1 LFTANA
7 MLLVPR
13 LALTLA
19 KLLLALTVTEEAL
32 MAPAVTVVAAVV
44 VAVNVPVSI
53 FCWLAK
59 AKSAVALAKP
69 LVTVVEAELVAA
81 PAVRSRPEAVVALKV
96 RALTTVLAD
105 TDEAMVLLFKF
116 RLEALLTAAPA
127 VSIDTVPV
135 VVEVTEATGK
145 LTLCEELRPAVMPVM
160 LVIDK
165 PRVLPALLTLVLPD
179 KLLPVAERVLLS
191 TVALVMLALP
201 LTTLASEPVLLSW
214 ALTKAKSAL
223 AWAPSA
229 MRAASPA

>member
-1 LFTANA
+1 
-7 MLLVPR
+7 M
-13 LALTLA
+13 
-19 KLLLALTVTEEAL
+19 
-32 MAPAVTVVAAVV
+32 
-44 VAVNVPVSI
+44 
-53 FCWLAK
+53 
-59 AKSAVALAKP
+59 
-69 LVTVVEAELVAA
+69 VAA

-135 VVEVTEATGK
+135 VVEVTEAAGK

-223 AWAPSA
+223 AWAPPA
-229 MRAASPA
+229 MLEASPA